1 MDRVSEPLP
10 EKAIAMPTRLDNPR
24 YSRLPDGLID
34 AWRAVPSS
42 VIADQLG
49 GVGHADPRI
58 RPIRPFAP
66 GTRLTGS
73 AVTAWC
79 EPADYGPVHHAIAI
93 AGPGDVVVVAA
104 GGRRDAAMIG
114 DLLGGAARL
123 KGIAGVVVDGAVR
136 DVGPVSQWPDFIMFS
151 RWVMPRGPSSM
162 ERGIVNGPIVF
173 GGVAVQ
179 PNDLVIGDDDG
190 LVFVPHA
197 LAEAKLEPCLA
208 RVRAEGEWEKV
219 LASGKSTVEVFKV
232 PAIEPL

>member
-1 MDRVSEPLP
+1 
-10 EKAIAMPTRLDNPR
+10 MPTRLDRPRNPR
-24 YSRLPDGLID
+24 LPADLID

-49 GVGHADPRI
+49 GAGHADPRI

-66 GTRLTGS
+66 GQRLTGS
-73 AVTAWC
+73 AITAWC
-79 EPADYGPVHHAIAI
+79 EPADYGPVHHAIAV
-93 AGPGDVVVVAA
+93 AEAGDVVVVAA
-104 GGRRDAAMIG
+104 DGRRDAAMIG

-136 DVGPVSQWPDFIMFS
+136 DVGPVSQWPDFVMFS

-173 GGVAVQ
+173 GGVVVN
-179 PNDLVIGDDDG
+179 PYDLVIGDDDG

-197 LAEAKLEPCLA
+197 LAQTKLEPSLT
-208 RVRAEGEWEKV
+208 RVRNEAEWEKV
-219 LASGKSTVEVFKV
+219 LASGKTTVETFKV

>member
-1 MDRVSEPLP
+1 
-10 EKAIAMPTRLDNPR
+10 MPTRLAQPANA
-24 YSRLPDGLID
+24 RLPEALIE
-34 AWRAVPSS
+34 AWKAVPSS
-42 VIADQLG
+42 VVADQLSG
-49 GVGHADPRI
+49 TGHADPRI

-66 GTRLTGS
+66 GTRLVGS
-73 AVTAWC
+73 VVTAWC

-93 AGPGDVVVVAA
+93 AGRGDVVVVAS

-136 DVGPVSQWPDFIMFS
+136 DVGVVAQWRDFAMFS

-173 GGVAVQ
+173 GGVSVS
-179 PNDLVIGDDDG
+179 PHDLVVGDDDG

-197 LAEAKLEPCLA
+197 LAQEKLEPCLA
-208 RVRAEGEWEKV
+208 RVRAEIGWEKA
-219 LASGKSTVEVFKV
+219 LAGGASTLETFKV